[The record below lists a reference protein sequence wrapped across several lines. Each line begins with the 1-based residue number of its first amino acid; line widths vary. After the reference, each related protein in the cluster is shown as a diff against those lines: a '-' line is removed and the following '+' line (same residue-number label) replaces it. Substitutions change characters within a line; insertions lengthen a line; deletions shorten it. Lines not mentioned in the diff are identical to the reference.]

1 MTKHITVIGGG
12 LAGCEAAWQAAECGL
27 NVTLYEMRPK
37 VMTGAHKTGYL
48 AELVCSNSLGS
59 LMADRASGCLLRELE
74 QLGSLI
80 VKCALSA
87 AIPSGGALAV
97 DRELFASCVTEKI
110 ESHPNIKI
118 VNEEIT
124 QITHEPTIIATG
136 PLSSEGIC
144 KAIEELSGKEQL
156 YFFDAIA
163 PIVTYESI
171 NKEKTFKASRYDR
184 GILEEGDYI
193 NCPFDK
199 AQFERFVN
207 ELLAAERYPIK
218 AFEKDIEHGVNAGNS
233 QYFEGCL
240 PIEVLAQR
248 NPRALLFGPLRPVG
262 LKEPQTGKRPYA
274 VVQLRQDDY
283 RGSLYNL
290 VGFQTNLTVA
300 AQKKVIQLI
309 PGLEEAEIVRFGQ
322 MHRNSFICS
331 PLLLDA
337 TMQFRRRESL
347 FFAGQITG
355 VEGYLGSVASGWVAG
370 VNAARWIE
378 GKPLWILPPT
388 TMIGSLMDYIAHAE
402 PRTFQ
407 PMKANFGLLPPIEMS
422 KKLGKKERAQQL
434 SLRADRELK
443 NWQRLCKNED

>member
-1 MTKHITVIGGG
+1 MTRQITVIGGG
-12 LAGCEAAWQAAECGL
+12 LAGCEAAWQAAERGL
-27 NVTLYEMRPK
+27 EVTLYEMRPK

-59 LMADRASGCLLRELE
+59 LMADRASGCLLGELE

-80 VKCALSA
+80 VKCAFSA

-97 DRELFASCVTEKI
+97 DRELFASCVTKRI

-124 QITHEPTIIATG
+124 QIPLAPTIIATG
-136 PLSSEGIC
+136 PLSSGGIC
-144 KAIEELSGKEQL
+144 KAIEELSGKENL

-163 PIVTYESI
+163 PIITYESI
-171 NKEKTFKASRYDR
+171 DKEKTFRASRYNR
-184 GILEEGDYI
+184 GILDEGDYI

-199 AQFERFVN
+199 PQFEHFVN
-207 ELLAAERYPIK
+207 ELLTAERYPLK
-218 AFEKDIEHGVNAGNS
+218 EFEKEIDQGVKAGNS
-233 QYFEGCL
+233 RYFEGCL
-240 PIEVLAQR
+240 PIEVMAQR
-248 NPRALLFGPLRPVG
+248 NPQALLFGPLRPVG
-262 LKEPQTGKRPYA
+262 LKDPRTGKRPYA

-283 RGSLYNL
+283 CGSLYNI
-290 VGFQTNLTVA
+290 VGFQTNLTIS
-300 AQKKVIQLI
+300 AQKRIVHLI
-309 PGLEEAEIVRFGQ
+309 PGLEGAEIVRFGQ

-337 TMQFRRRESL
+337 TMQFRQRESL

-370 VNAARWIE
+370 VNAARWIK

-388 TMIGSLMDYIAHAE
+388 TMVGALMDYIAHAE
-402 PRTFQ
+402 PHTFQ
-407 PMKANFGLLPPIEMS
+407 PMKANFGLLPPMEMS
-422 KKLGKKERAQQL
+422 KKLGKKERTQQL
-434 SLRADRELK
+434 VLRANRDLK
-443 NWQRLCKNED
+443 NWQRLWENEN